1 MRSVMAARSN
11 WYSAAQRLGIRG
23 TEFVSCFD
31 FNILRTKLISSNAFG
46 PLMKWTKSWTNTHIG
61 ILEADWWKSFALRQK
76 SIGEKII
83 RSKVSSALFC
93 EINWNLALPVRFF
106 FFKDLCSDSVSSALR
121 SGCRAWDIRHHFL
134 IGNWAVGFLVTCFRY
149 LHGKINL
156 SSGMRLWNKVSG

>member
-11 WYSAAQRLGIRG
+11 WYSAAHRLGIRG

-46 PLMKWTKSWTNTHIG
+46 PLMKWTKSWTNTHIS
-61 ILEADWWKSFALRQK
+61 ILEADWWKSRFALRQK

-83 RSKVSSALFC
+83 RSKVSSALLC

-106 FFKDLCSDSVSSALR
+106 FLKTYVVTVWVQRLEADAEHGISDTTFWLE
-121 SGCRAWDIRHHFL
+121 
-134 IGNWAVGFLVTCFRY
+134 IGLWGFLLLASDTYVE
-149 LHGKINL
+149 K
-156 SSGMRLWNKVSG
+156 